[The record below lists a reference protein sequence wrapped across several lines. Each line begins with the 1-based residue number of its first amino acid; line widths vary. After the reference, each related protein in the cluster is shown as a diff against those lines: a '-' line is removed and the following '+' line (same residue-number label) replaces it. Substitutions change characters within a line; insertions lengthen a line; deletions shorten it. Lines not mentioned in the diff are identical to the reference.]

1 MSVGHAI
8 IELQQRKVTLMNVVI
23 NWADGRSLSPV
34 YEPSHKDSIIAFY
47 TDLVSKPQDVA
58 MSIRITDDNGDL
70 VWFGSAS

>member
-1 MSVGHAI
+1 
-8 IELQQRKVTLMNVVI
+8 MNVVI